1 MPNPDPKNDDLIRC
15 EAAASKTRV
24 RTRLQHLLEAN
35 MKPDPIADLFA
46 DLPWQDPSLSGEY
59 EAVLT

>member
-1 MPNPDPKNDDLIRC
+1 MPDLDPKNDDLIRC

-24 RTRLQHLLEAN
+24 RRRLQALLEAR
-35 MKPDPIADLFA
+35 MEPEPIADLFV